1 MTGQWSSVQ
10 STISDLARPGRSGNV
25 TGPPPVV
32 AQVTV
37 QDLLE
42 ENLIFSLNPGQS
54 LLLSPASQS
63 GDTPPPGAPRPPGAP
78 GAPPHLRP
86 GPPPAVSHRVTV

>member
-1 MTGQWSSVQ
+1 MTGP
-10 STISDLARPGRSGNV
+10 A
-25 TGPPPVV
+25 PVV

-63 GDTPPPGAPRPPGAP
+63 GDTPPPGARPPGGPSHLGAAP
-78 GAPPHLRP
+78 SPPLSQTRL
-86 GPPPAVSHRVTV
+86 VTV